1 VTDIRS
7 AKLNLIISLW
17 VCGLI
22 YILCLGGCSES
33 TSSGPNLD
41 SVLDNSEYEFQKQAN
56 PPPTAKTLYA
66 MADILATQGR
76 DSECEYVLKR
86 IIQENPKLIAAYN
99 RLAELQMRQGHTNTA
114 IKTLQDA
121 LLVNPEDPVLL
132 NNLGMCWIVR
142 RDYENA
148 LEMFNKAAGIMPEN
162 AKYRANM
169 AVALGLMGRDEE
181 ALSLFKQVL
190 PEDQANHNLNIL
202 REAKDITKPSPSVT
216 SETSDLRKTSQ

>member
-1 VTDIRS
+1 
-7 AKLNLIISLW
+7 
-17 VCGLI
+17 
-22 YILCLGGCSES
+22 
-33 TSSGPNLD
+33 
-41 SVLDNSEYEFQKQAN
+41 
-56 PPPTAKTLYA
+56 